1 MEIKVTKINKSR
13 FHIKVAASKTQM
25 EDLYEKAYIALA
37 PSVSLPGFRPG
48 KAPRSMTVEAIGAQR
63 LANAAIEEAIR
74 TSYIKALKDNKLNPL
89 GNPNIKIIKQ
99 PSFIEGSENI
109 LEYEADLDILP
120 EVKFIKDYKKIK
132 LSPAPRPPAGEAGS
146 SKSEGGPAPRSS
158 KDGVG
163 PAPKQDFT
171 TNDEE
176 IDQTLQ
182 MLRRRRATFKS
193 ITRGAKNDDKLEITF
208 QGFDGHVALEKLGSK
223 NHPII
228 LGSKTLIPGF
238 EEKLVGIKK
247 DEKREFDITFPK
259 EYHAKEFA
267 GKKYHF
273 EVTADNV
280 EEVILPKED
289 NEFAKSLGAKSL
301 EDLKNLLKKNII
313 QEKKNRAYQK
323 QEDEVVNEIV
333 KIARTDL
340 PEILVNSEKERLKK
354 IVEDIAQKQGV
365 SFDQYLKNIETT
377 PEKFDEDMTKQA
389 AKNVLI
395 GLSLRQIAQN
405 EKIEIGKDE
414 SLTKVVRWLID
425 KSQLT

>member
-1 MEIKVTKINKSR
+1 MEIKVDKINKSK
-13 FHIKVAASKTQM
+13 FHIKVTASKTQM

-132 LSPAPRPPAGEAGS
+132 LSPAPR
-146 SKSEGGPAPRSS
+146 SS

-193 ITRGAKNDDKLEITF
+193 IARGAKNDDKLEITF
-208 QGFDGHVALEKLGSK
+208 QGFEGRVALEKLGSK

-247 DEKREFDITFPK
+247 GEKREFDITFPK

-414 SLTKVVRWLID
+414 SLTKVVHWIID